1 MSILQEYN
9 RVLSFPKI
17 REYLI
22 FERNHPTDPIVEKV
36 IFSGVSLGEGTC

>member
-1 MSILQEYN
+1 MSVLQKFN

-36 IFSGVSLGEGTC
+36 IFPGVALGEGRC